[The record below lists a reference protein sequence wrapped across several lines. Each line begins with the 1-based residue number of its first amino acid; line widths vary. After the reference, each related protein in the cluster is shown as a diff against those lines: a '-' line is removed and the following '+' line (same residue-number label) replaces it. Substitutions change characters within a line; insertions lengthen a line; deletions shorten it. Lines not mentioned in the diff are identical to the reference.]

1 MARLNRHQLHQKT
14 PILHSFALSAHT
26 GLQVS
31 LKMECWQPAGSF
43 KIRGI
48 GRLCQEAVHQGAKEL
63 ICASG
68 GNAGY
73 ATAWAGAELGVPVT
87 VVVPSTTPEAARSR
101 IRMLGATVLEIGH
114 VWDESQ
120 VAALDL
126 EAEDPD
132 RRFCVHPFDHPLI
145 WDGNATLISE
155 AAKQMG
161 RPDAVLLSVGG
172 GGLLCGVMQGL
183 YDCNWEGS
191 AVIAAE
197 TEGSASYAAALAAG
211 HPVKLA
217 QIHSL
222 ATTLG
227 AQQVAAKS
235 VEWGQR
241 HFIKPIQV
249 SDAQAVDA
257 CHRFAGDHRT
267 LVEPA
272 CGAALAVLYHQLEA
286 LRHLP
291 LKSVLVVICGGIGVT
306 PDLLRH
312 WQALTQVDA

>member
-1 MARLNRHQLHQKT
+1 
-14 PILHSFALSAHT
+14 
-26 GLQVS
+26 
-31 LKMECWQPAGSF
+31 
-43 KIRGI
+43 
-48 GRLCQEAVHQGAKEL
+48 
-63 ICASG
+63 
-68 GNAGY
+68 
-73 ATAWAGAELGVPVT
+73 
-87 VVVPSTTPEAARSR
+87 
-101 IRMLGATVLEIGH
+101 
-114 VWDESQ
+114 
-120 VAALDL
+120 
-126 EAEDPD
+126 
-132 RRFCVHPFDHPLI
+132 
-145 WDGNATLISE
+145 
-155 AAKQMG
+155 
-161 RPDAVLLSVGG
+161 VGG